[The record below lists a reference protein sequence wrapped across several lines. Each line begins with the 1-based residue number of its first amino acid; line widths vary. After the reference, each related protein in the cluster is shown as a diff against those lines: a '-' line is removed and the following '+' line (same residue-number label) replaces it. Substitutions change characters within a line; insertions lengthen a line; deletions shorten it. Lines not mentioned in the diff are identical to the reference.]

1 MGSQDL
7 EQRLKY
13 VVPSSILRASAETLR
28 LLSGGVREAV
38 VLWIG
43 TERAGKALVQRMVV
57 PQQLASAK
65 HFEVPLD
72 ERIRIIRELGNSGEK
87 LLVQLHTHP
96 GRAFHSRV
104 DDRLAIPRHS
114 GAISIVIADF
124 ATDWHGDL
132 QRASVNCHMGGGVWS
147 ELSSEAVSKLFE
159 MD

>member
-13 VVPSSILRASAETLR
+13 VVPSSILMASAETLR
-28 LLSGGVREAV
+28 FLSGGAQEAV

-43 TERAGKALVQRMVV
+43 AERAGKAFVQRMVV
-57 PQQLASAK
+57 PRQLASAK

-72 ERIRIIRELGNSGEK
+72 ERIRIIRDLGNSGEK
-87 LLVQLHTHP
+87 VLAQLHTHP
-96 GRAFHSRV
+96 GRAFHSCA
-104 DDRLAIPRHS
+104 DDRLALPRHT

-132 QRASVNCHMGGGVWS
+132 QKASVNCHLGEGVWS
-147 ELSSEAVSKLFE
+147 ELSSVAVTKLFE
-159 MD
+159 VD

>member
-1 MGSQDL
+1 M
-7 EQRLKY
+7 
-13 VVPSSILRASAETLR
+13 
-28 LLSGGVREAV
+28 
-38 VLWIG
+38 
-43 TERAGKALVQRMVV
+43 QRMVV

-132 QRASVNCHMGGGVWS
+132 QRASVNCHMGRGVWS